1 MALPCCCIFLFLI
14 SCLLFSEAQQ
24 SSFRPK
30 AFVLPVSKDPST
42 LQYITLINQRT
53 PLVPVNLTLDLGG
66 QLLWVDCD
74 QGYVSSSYKPA
85 RCGSALC
92 SLAKS
97 KSCRTVCYSTPKPG
111 CNNNTCQLLPDN
123 SVTQTI
129 WGLRDLGQDVVS
141 IQSTDGRLVKVPNL
155 PLSCVPTSLL
165 KGLAKGV
172 TAF

>member
-97 KSCRTVCYSTPKPG
+97 KSCRT
-111 CNNNTCQLLPDN
+111 
-123 SVTQTI
+123 TI